1 MPRRAP
7 LQNLTTPASRSYR
20 MDAHRTYT
28 PVDADK
34 TPWLLLDLAW
44 SLPGDSPTRA
54 ILSALA
60 DAWEEL
66 PLGWRKLITAGVGGL
81 G

>member
-1 MPRRAP
+1 MVKNGEPLRPR
-7 LQNLTTPASRSYR
+7 SRLS
-20 MDAHRTYT
+20 T
-28 PVDADK
+28 VDDDK

-44 SLPGDSPTRA
+44 TLPGDSPTRA

-66 PLGWRKLITAGVGGL
+66 PLGWRKLITAGVGRL
-81 G
+81 A